1 MDAYFSQLLDTWLED
16 GNSPHWPES
25 ALPFVRAARIQDL
38 VALPA
43 RVLWTGLL
51 DSYGVRTGSAPL
63 LTSLVESMAREW
75 GLDRG
80 EAHDVAS
87 DYAEVVTGIGHEGEA
102 RPVYR
107 DAMTELSAAGYRSVL
122 VSEHEGSYLDV
133 TVGALTVYVVL
144 DESDW
149 SQLPTLLVRDA
160 RSSPLQRFEMSR
172 TDWQSGGRDLGR
184 LLRAIQQYFSETGG
198 EQS

>member
-1 MDAYFSQLLDTWLED
+1 
-16 GNSPHWPES
+16 
-25 ALPFVRAARIQDL
+25 
-38 VALPA
+38 
-43 RVLWTGLL
+43 
-51 DSYGVRTGSAPL
+51 
-63 LTSLVESMAREW
+63 
-75 GLDRG
+75 
-80 EAHDVAS
+80 
-87 DYAEVVTGIGHEGEA
+87 
-102 RPVYR
+102 
-107 DAMTELSAAGYRSVL
+107 MTELSAAGYRSVL